1 MKEDSSK
8 LKEYL
13 IDCFG
18 VWKYVDPEL
27 VARVIPSSEWVEIP
41 EGAEECYYFD
51 GSDPVVPE
59 DLLFYTKDL
68 KETWTG
74 EYWSDN
80 TICINLT
87 YHEIKTYVKAHGR
100 LVWKRDKL
108 QETVNPINR
117 NEFNP
122 LIPQEGGD
130 HYKLR
135 PIQPI
140 EYSERN
146 GLSMSQGNIVKY
158 ITRHKEKNGIEDLAK
173 VVHYALLE
181 SYFVYGVKGSTE
193 LKQRILKMLGD

>member
-1 MKEDSSK
+1 MKEDSKK

-18 VWKYVDPEL
+18 IWKYVDPEL
-27 VARVIPSSEWVEIP
+27 VARVTPSSEWVEIP
-41 EGAEECYYFD
+41 EEAEFAAVNDIGFLEFRKD
-51 GSDPVVPE
+51 TSFFSNGDWMRGSWDIGVFE
-59 DLLFYTKDL
+59 K
-68 KETWTG
+68 
-74 EYWSDN
+74 
-80 TICINLT
+80 
-87 YHEIKTYVKAHGR
+87 HGVWNV
-100 LVWKRDKL
+100 VWKRDKL
-108 QETVNPINR
+108 QETVNPSNR

-122 LIPQEGGD
+122 LVPQEGGD

-181 SYFVYGVKGSTE
+181 AYFVYDVKGSTE
-193 LKQRILKMLGD
+193 LKQRILKMLVD

>member
-1 MKEDSSK
+1 MKEDSNK

-13 IDCFG
+13 VDCFG
-18 VWKYVDPEL
+18 LWKYVDPEL

-41 EGAEECYYFD
+41 EGAEEYYDNKYPSCCFFLKRL
-51 GSDPVVPE
+51 GSERLYSFVDKKEWKLWGNFEDE
-59 DLLFYTKDL
+59 DLSMFEL
-68 KETWTG
+68 K
-74 EYWSDN
+74 
-80 TICINLT
+80 
-87 YHEIKTYVKAHGR
+87 
-100 LVWKRDKL
+100 WKRE

-181 SYFVYGVKGSTE
+181 AYFVYDVKGSTE

>member
-1 MKEDSSK
+1 M
-8 LKEYL
+8 KEYL
-13 IDCFG
+13 R
-18 VWKYVDPEL
+18 E
-27 VARVIPSSEWVEIP
+27 SSEGVFKAIPYDSSRSGDIEIP
-41 EGAEECYYFD
+41 DGAELMFINDCDQVFL
-51 GSDPVVPE
+51 PV
-59 DLLFYTKDL
+59 FA
-68 KETWTG
+68 KESFGIISVSWNN
-74 EYWSDN
+74 EWSVTSWESMETLIDN
-80 TICINLT
+80 SSNEVL
-87 YHEIKTYVKAHGR
+87 
-100 LVWKRDKL
+100 WKREK
-108 QETVNPINR
+108 ETVNPIKR

-122 LIPQEGGD
+122 LVPQEGGD

-181 SYFVYGVKGSTE
+181 AYFVYDVKGSTE

>member
-1 MKEDSSK
+1 M
-8 LKEYL
+8 KEYL

-18 VWKYVDPEL
+18 VWKHVDPEL
-27 VARVIPSSEWVEIP
+27 VARLTPSSEWVEIP
-41 EGAEECYYFD
+41 EDAELMFTNDCDQSFLRVFAKEDD
-51 GSDPVVPE
+51 GVVFVSWNG
-59 DLLFYTKDL
+59 D
-68 KETWTG
+68 
-74 EYWSDN
+74 WSVSKW
-80 TICINLT
+80 
-87 YHEIKTYVKAHGR
+87 ESIKTLAKHFSNEV
-100 LVWKRDKL
+100 LWKREK
-108 QETVNPINR
+108 ETVNPINR

-130 HYKLR
+130 HYKFR

-181 SYFVYGVKGSTE
+181 AYFVYDVKGSTE